1 MMAML
6 LGMDAVV
13 LASMILGIGV
23 LVTQVIHN

>member
-13 LASMILGIGV
+13 LASMILGIGL
-23 LVTQVIHN
+23 LVVEVIHN